1 MNDQGRVLLSYKKL
15 GLMNI
20 ILALTYVLA
29 GNIGLLFTT
38 FAINASPLWPPS
50 GLALAMVLIFGLPQA
65 IPGIMLGV
73 SFLALQS
80 HAPILSII
88 GLIASAL
95 LESMIASMLLHSVG
109 KGRFKFKS
117 PADIF
122 HFIGIAVFL
131 APFIASTVAI
141 AFMYAGH
148 MLELPSIP
156 KTWVTFFIG
165 NSLGILIFTPFILS
179 FTRYQGRKYSNPEGI
194 LLFILLTATSYWAF
208 DNDGVKK
215 FALLPLLTWA
225 ALRFSFRGVSVA
237 TMIVGFMAIWRSTF
251 LWGVFDSSSP
261 EKDLLWIQC
270 LSAGTAIVGYFMATV
285 VEVQEEAINKELEL
299 NMNLRHKKVA
309 EEALAILDQSI
320 HKSPIGFALI
330 DRDLKYIRINET
342 LARYNDLPPELHL
355 GRAIKEI
362 APDSSDMAMMIEKVF
377 ETGESFMGMT
387 ITNKSTH
394 PSCPISGQISYY
406 PIKHPVTNEIFAVGV
421 TFQDMTEQVK
431 SQNLIRENQDFLEFA
446 QKAGKIGAFEW
457 NVDTNKIIWT
467 SELENIYG
475 MGPGEYDG
483 TFDTWLRFIHHEDRE
498 IASSAVK
505 KITTVSRELSHEFR
519 IISKQGAI
527 RWILARGK
535 IVKDGKG
542 KNLKFIGINIDITDQ
557 KVIEHKLR
565 LTEANLLH
573 ALSVRDEFMAI
584 ASHELKTPLTS
595 LKLSYQMYERNILR
609 NDPLAYTPE
618 KIKNFLEKNS
628 KQLDRLTRLVDDMLD
643 ISRIRTGKLSL
654 KKEPCE
660 LSSMLRDIL
669 GRTREQFEAC
679 GSGQPK
685 IEHIENAVG
694 EWDPLRIEQVMTN
707 IITNAIRYGQG
718 KPITISIMNHQES
731 VRIAVQDQGLGIPKS
746 DQEKIFQR
754 YERGLLAREVSGLGL
769 GLFISQQIVAAHGG
783 RIWVESEIGKGAT
796 FFVDLPRSALPVIIK
811 PSIENLIPV

>member
-1 MNDQGRVLLSYKKL
+1 MTDHDRVLLSYKKL
-15 GLMNI
+15 GLMNFL
-20 ILALTYVLA
+20 LAITYVLV
-29 GNIGLLFTT
+29 GNVGLLFTSYQ
-38 FAINASPLWPPS
+38 AIASPLWPPS

-65 IPGIMLGV
+65 MPGIILGI
-73 SFLALQS
+73 SALALQN
-80 HAPILSII
+80 HTPIISII

-95 LESMIASMLLHSVG
+95 LESMIASMLLQAIG
-109 KGRFKFKS
+109 KGRFRFKS

-122 HFIGIAVFL
+122 NFIGIAVFL
-131 APFIASTVAI
+131 APFISSTVAI
-141 AFMYAGH
+141 AFMYAGN
-148 MLELPSIP
+148 MVLLPAIP

-179 FTRYQGRKYSNPEGI
+179 FSRYQGRKYSNAEGL
-194 LLFILLTATSYWAF
+194 LLFVLLTGTSYWAF
-208 DNDGVKK
+208 DNEGVKK

-251 LWGVFDSSSP
+251 LWGVFDSTSP
-261 EKDLLWIQC
+261 EADLLWIQC

-285 VEVQEEAINKELEL
+285 VEVQEESQLKELEL
-299 NMNLRHKKVA
+299 TMNLRHKKVA

-330 DRDLKYIRINET
+330 DRELKYIRVNET
-342 LARYNDLPPELHL
+342 LAAFNGHLPEHHL
-355 GRAIKEI
+355 GRHLREMA
-362 APDSSDMAMMIEKVF
+362 SDTSEMEAMIERVF
-377 ETGESFMGMT
+377 VSGESFMGLT
-387 ITNKSTH
+387 TTGKTAASF
-394 PSCPISGQISYY
+394 PVYGQVSYY
-406 PIKHPVTNEIFAVGV
+406 PIRHPATNEIFAVGV
-421 TFQDMTEQVK
+421 TFQDMTEQVM

-457 NVDTNKIIWT
+457 NVNTQKIIWT

-475 MGPGEYDG
+475 LGPGEFTGKYEE
-483 TFDTWLRFIHHEDRE
+483 WLTFIHHDDRE
-498 IASSAVK
+498 TASKAVK
-505 KITTVSRELSHEFR
+505 KMTTVGRELSHEFR

-535 IVKDGKG
+535 IVKDSKG
-542 KNLKFIGINIDITDQ
+542 NNIKFIGINIDITDQ

-573 ALSVRDEFMAI
+573 ALAVRDEFMAI

-595 LKLSYQMYERNILR
+595 LKLSFQMYERNIIR
-609 NDPLAYTPE
+609 RDPLAYSPE
-618 KIKNFLEKNS
+618 KIQNFLEKNS

-643 ISRIRTGKLSL
+643 ISRIRTGKLTL

-660 LSSMLRDIL
+660 ISGMLRDIL

-679 GSGQPK
+679 GSGQPT
-685 IEHIENAVG
+685 IEHIETAYG
-694 EWDPLRIEQVMTN
+694 EWDPLRIEQVLTN

-718 KPITISIMNHQES
+718 KPIAISIMNQQES
-731 VRIAVQDQGLGIPKS
+731 VRIAVKDQGLGIPKS

-769 GLFISQQIVAAHGG
+769 GLFISEQIVAAHGG
-783 RIWVESEIGKGAT
+783 KIWVESELGKGAI
-796 FFVDLPRSALPVIIK
+796 FFVDLPRTALPILIK
-811 PSIENLIPV
+811 PSIDNLIPV

>member
-1 MNDQGRVLLSYKKL
+1 
-15 GLMNI
+15 MNI
-20 ILALTYVLA
+20 LLAFTYVLA
-29 GNIGLLFTT
+29 GNVGLLFST
-38 FAINASPLWPPS
+38 FQVNASPLWPPS
-50 GLALAMVLIFGLPQA
+50 GLALAMVLIFGWPQA
-65 IPGIMLGV
+65 IPGIIFGV
-73 SFLALQS
+73 CYLAFRSQ
-80 HAPILSII
+80 APFVSLI
-88 GLIASAL
+88 GLITSAL
-95 LESMIASMLLHSVG
+95 LESMIASILLHAVG

-122 HFIGIAVFL
+122 NFIGIAVFL

-141 AFMYAGH
+141 AFMYFGG
-148 MLELPSIP
+148 MVNLPGIP

-179 FTRYQGRKYSNPEGI
+179 FTRLQGRKYSNPEGI
-194 LLFILLTATSYWAF
+194 LLFILLTLTSYWAF

-237 TMIVGFMAIWRSTF
+237 TMIVGFMAIWKSTY
-251 LWGVFDSSSP
+251 LWGVFDVSSP

-285 VEVQEEAINKELEL
+285 VEVQEEAQVKEIQL
-299 NMNLRHKKVA
+299 NMNLRHKRVA

-330 DRDLKYIRINET
+330 DREHKYIRINET
-342 LARYNDLPPELHL
+342 LARYNELSPEMHL
-355 GRAIKEI
+355 GRTIKEI
-362 APDSSDMAMMIEKVF
+362 VPDADEMEMMIEKVF
-377 ETGESFMGMT
+377 ESGESFMGITMT
-387 ITNKSTH
+387 GLAGHST
-394 PSCPISGQISYY
+394 CPVSGQVSYY
-406 PIKHPVTNEIFAVGV
+406 PIKHPATGEIFAVGV

-475 MGPGEYDG
+475 MGPGEFDG
-483 TFDTWLRFIHHEDRE
+483 TFETWLTFIHQEDRD
-498 IASSAVK
+498 IASQAVK
-505 KITTVSRELSHEFR
+505 RITTVSRELSHEFR

-595 LKLSYQMYERNILR
+595 LKLSIQMYERNILR
-609 NDPLAYTPE
+609 RDPLAYTPE
-618 KIKNFLEKNS
+618 KIQNFLEKNS

-660 LSSMLRDIL
+660 LSGMLRDIL

-679 GSGQPK
+679 GSGQPT
-685 IEHIENAVG
+685 IEHIENALG

-718 KPITISIMNHQES
+718 KPITISIRNYQES
-731 VRIAVQDQGLGIPKS
+731 VRIAVKDEGLGIPKS

-769 GLFISQQIVAAHGG
+769 GLFISQQIIAAHGG

-796 FFVDLPRSALPVIIK
+796 FFVDLPRSCLPVIIQ
-811 PSIENLIPV
+811 PSMENLIPV